1 MASDKAM
8 ELGDGQLSFRVE
20 NLSSPDGDAVVY
32 VSRDPQW
39 GKLSLAIRNTSSDKV
54 IHADTGSLLTLR
66 LDSLLSAA
74 EIGAIPQQPEASDWE
89 GGPVSKDSTVLLEL
103 HPKRRIPIRPLD
115 SITIEID
122 NVLASGAM
130 TTGYFVFAWSGL
142 QPVDNGSQR
151 VTVFRHKPP
160 VPGQS
165 PWPLTVSFAPR
176 QDYGN
181 FGDTVYV
188 TPWTVTPE
196 KPAIA
201 NAFVLQL
208 TNQGSALPMSDDAKP
223 SLVIS
228 FVTGDGDNALCLD
241 QQLKDVDATVTQAD
255 PNAPWNT
262 PEKDTLGPAAIW
274 TVTPDPDNPYL
285 FDAGEILR
293 LRFENLKTQSKPD
306 FGSPVFIQCGGLPHY
321 NDCLLPVA
329 TLNKADPI
337 PQVLSLEGEFEGK
350 NLPFGGEIEDYG
362 PATLRWKVFAAEAC
376 YVTSSSVSL
385 GPFKPI
391 DGTPVDPPVE
401 PRQAITYSLVP
412 QWGGRPRGSA
422 APFTFSVAPLSAPLS
437 ARVGVTTRGGRGRGR
452 NPPPSSPI
460 HPWSVEVRWNTT
472 GAASCTVSHPILGIL
487 STDRRGTWRKFGQFD
502 TRSPGM
508 PPPAEWPYAIQA
520 QPFRIEAKNPVDQVS
535 HDVQARLDE

>member
-39 GKLSLAIRNTSSDKV
+39 GKLSLAIRNASSDKV

-176 QDYGN
+176 KDYGN

-262 PEKDTLGPAAIW
+262 PEKDTTRAAAIW
-274 TVTPDPDNPYL
+274 TVTPDSDNPYL
-285 FDAGEILR
+285 FDAGE
-293 LRFENLKTQSKPD
+293 S
-306 FGSPVFIQCGGLPHY
+306 CG
-321 NDCLLPVA
+321 CA
-329 TLNKADPI
+329 SRTSRRKA
-337 PQVLSLEGEFEGK
+337 SRTS
-350 NLPFGGEIEDYG
+350 
-362 PATLRWKVFAAEAC
+362 ARRC
-376 YVTSSSVSL
+376 SSSAVDCSITTIASAGRDAEQSRPDTAGAVVGRRIRGQEPAVWWRDRRLWTGNTEVEGVCSRGVLCHQFQTYRL

-391 DGTPVDPPVE
+391 DGTPVDPSSSRDRPSPIRWCRSGAE
-401 PRQAITYSLVP
+401 
-412 QWGGRPRGSA
+412 GRAGA
-422 APFTFSVAPLSAPLS
+422 L
-437 ARVGVTTRGGRGRGR
+437 
-452 NPPPSSPI
+452 PPSRF
-460 HPWSVEVRWNTT
+460 RW
-472 GAASCTVSHPILGIL
+472 
-487 STDRRGTWRKFGQFD
+487 RR
-502 TRSPGM
+502 
-508 PPPAEWPYAIQA
+508 
-520 QPFRIEAKNPVDQVS
+520 
-535 HDVQARLDE
+535 